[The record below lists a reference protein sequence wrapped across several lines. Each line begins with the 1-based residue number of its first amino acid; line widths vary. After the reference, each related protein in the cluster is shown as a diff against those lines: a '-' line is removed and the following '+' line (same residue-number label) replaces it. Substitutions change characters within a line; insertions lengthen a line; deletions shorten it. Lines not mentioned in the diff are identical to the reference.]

1 VGHKEFVMQTKAK
14 LIAKAMD
21 RKSFDDNKDYVLK
34 EFQNPY
40 NRVCAPE
47 KGSLRLNNDFF
58 WQSL

>member
-1 VGHKEFVMQTKAK
+1 MQTKAK

-47 KGSLRLNNDFF
+47 KGSLRLNNDYF
-58 WQSL
+58 WQAS